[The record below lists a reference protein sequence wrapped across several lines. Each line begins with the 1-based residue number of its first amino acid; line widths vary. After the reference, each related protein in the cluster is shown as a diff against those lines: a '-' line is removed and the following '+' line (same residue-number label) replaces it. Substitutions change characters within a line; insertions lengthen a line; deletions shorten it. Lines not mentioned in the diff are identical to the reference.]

1 MIGPGK
7 PIDTNRF
14 FVICINSL
22 GSCFGSTGP
31 ASIDAATGQRYRLTF
46 PKLSVEDIVA
56 AGRQACRALGIE
68 HVHTVAGASLGGM
81 DAMAYA
87 LMYPGTYRDLIS
99 LSAAASATPFS
110 IALRSIQRDMIRA
123 DPQWAGGDYAPDAG
137 PRDGMLVARKLGMM
151 TYRSAEEWLERFG
164 RDRVERADAGEQP
177 FEMTFQVESYLAAN
191 AARFVERFD
200 ANCYLY
206 LSQSM
211 DLFEVAE
218 HGGGSAE
225 RAMAGVDARRALIA
239 GASTDWLFPLWQQ
252 RELASLLE
260 QAGAAVTFHA
270 LDSIQGHDA
279 FLIDEDRFAP
289 MMASFLE
296 GMPD

>member
-1 MIGPGK
+1 
-7 PIDTNRF
+7 
-14 FVICINSL
+14 
-22 GSCFGSTGP
+22 
-31 ASIDAATGQRYRLTF
+31 
-46 PKLSVEDIVA
+46 
-56 AGRQACRALGIE
+56 
-68 HVHTVAGASLGGM
+68 
-81 DAMAYA
+81 
-87 LMYPGTYRDLIS
+87 
-99 LSAAASATPFS
+99 
-110 IALRSIQRDMIRA
+110 MIRA

-252 RELASLLE
+252 RELAGLLE
-260 QAGAAVTFHA
+260 QAGA
-270 LDSIQGHDA
+270 
-279 FLIDEDRFAP
+279 
-289 MMASFLE
+289 
-296 GMPD
+296 